1 MRYLLFSLFLCI
13 SSISIA
19 QVGIGGTITNDWY
32 QRYVNPDNVGSDGAG
47 SVLLNVGVG
56 PKIWVGMEKVSLSLE
71 GTANFGLLGFSLND
85 YKGMGMMAIPVTAR
99 LNFQGLSCLDKEG
112 KMGFI
117 IGGGFQWNRT
127 ELYGTTNGFEDQ
139 GGTRDW
145 FKTMV
150 VEVGYGFG
158 MSGFAGY
165 GIARYGWDP
174 NSQANN
180 FSIGLQFD
188 FNYPNLRKITD
199 PASEL

>member
-1 MRYLLFSLFLCI
+1 MRYLLFSLFICV
-13 SSISIA
+13 SSITNA
-19 QVGIGGTITNDWY
+19 QVGIGGTITNDFY
-32 QRYVNPDNVGSDGAG
+32 QRYTNPDGVGKDAAG
-47 SVLLNVGVG
+47 SVLLNFGFG

-71 GTANFGLLGFSLND
+71 GTANLGLLGFSLTD
-85 YKGMGMMAIPVTAR
+85 YKGLGMMAIPVVAR

-112 KMGFI
+112 KMGFT

-127 ELYGTTNGFEDQ
+127 ELYGTTNGFEEE

-150 VEVGYGFG
+150 VELGYGFG

-165 GIARYGWDP
+165 GLIRYGWDP
-174 NSQANN
+174 NSEANN
-180 FSIGLQFD
+180 LSIGLQYD
-188 FNYPNLRKITD
+188 FNYPKLRKITD